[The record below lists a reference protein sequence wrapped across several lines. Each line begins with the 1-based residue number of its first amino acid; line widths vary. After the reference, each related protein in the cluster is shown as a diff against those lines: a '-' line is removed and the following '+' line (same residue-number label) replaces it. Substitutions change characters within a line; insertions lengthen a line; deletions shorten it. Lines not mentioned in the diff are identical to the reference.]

1 MKLLKSHSLLSLANS
16 YVIDSPQPSNLN
28 YAWNFGSL
36 LALCLGIQIV
46 TGVTL
51 AMHYTPNIDLAFISV
66 EHIMRDVNY
75 GWMIRYLHANTA
87 SFFFLFVYLH
97 IGRGLYY
104 GSYKAPRALPWS
116 IGVIILILMMA
127 TAFLGYVLPWGQMS
141 LWGATVITNL
151 LSAIPWIGKDLVE
164 FKSLEN
170 EFIYSNIV
178 ELSLLPV
185 IGTVNSKAANK
196 IKLRTEKEKLEALKI
211 SKSFLAMLVGLI
223 DGDGYIA
230 ITKTPKDYIRIDLVI
245 SLDLRDLDLL
255 NYIHSVLKV
264 GRINKYPKLNLV
276 KLTISR
282 TDLQTILFP
291 LFIYHNLYFLTET
304 RRAQYDKVLF
314 ILQSNLKKYS
324 ELPGEFPVYNN
335 LPVTASGYS
344 ELDFFKN
351 WTVGFTMAEGS
362 FLMKNNKDICF
373 SLKQRT
379 HELLFEAFKILFDT
393 KVKINNFNGY
403 SQFMV
408 SSIKDIQTVVN
419 FFSFSDLHPLVGY
432 KLTQYKVWLNQIQ
445 EHPRYRNINLP

>member
-1 MKLLKSHSLLSLANS
+1 MSIMARNGRPPPTKWGVPPPRPEVFIFWKL
-16 YVIDSPQPSNLN
+16 
-28 YAWNFGSL
+28 
-36 LALCLGIQIV
+36 
-46 TGVTL
+46 
-51 AMHYTPNIDLAFISV
+51 
-66 EHIMRDVNY
+66 
-75 GWMIRYLHANTA
+75 
-87 SFFFLFVYLH
+87 
-97 IGRGLYY
+97 
-104 GSYKAPRALPWS
+104 
-116 IGVIILILMMA
+116 
-127 TAFLGYVLPWGQMS
+127 YVLPWGQMS

-164 FKSLEN
+164 FEPLEN
-170 EFIYSNIV
+170 GSIYSNIV

-185 IGTVNSKAANK
+185 IGTVNSKAMNK

-264 GRINKYPKLNLV
+264 GRINKYPKSNLV
-276 KLTISR
+276 KLTIPR

-291 LFIYHNLYFLTET
+291 LFIYYNLYFLTET

-324 ELPGEFPVYNN
+324 ELPKEFPVYNN

-351 WTVGFTMAEGS
+351 WTVGFTTAEGS
-362 FLMKNNKDICF
+362 FFMKNNKDICF

-379 HELLFEAFKILFDT
+379 HELLFEAFRIIFDT
-393 KVKINNFNGY
+393 KVKINNFDGY

-408 SSIKDIQTVVN
+408 SSIKDLQTVVN

-432 KLTQYKVWLNQIQ
+432 KLTQYEVWLNQIQ
-445 EHPRYRNINLP
+445 EHPRYKNINLP

>member
-1 MKLLKSHSLLSLANS
+1 MK
-16 YVIDSPQPSNLN
+16 YRP
-28 YAWNFGSL
+28 
-36 LALCLGIQIV
+36 
-46 TGVTL
+46 
-51 AMHYTPNIDLAFISV
+51 
-66 EHIMRDVNY
+66 DVNE
-75 GWMIRYLHANTA
+75 M
-87 SFFFLFVYLH
+87 V
-97 IGRGLYY
+97 
-104 GSYKAPRALPWS
+104 S
-116 IGVIILILMMA
+116 IFWKL
-127 TAFLGYVLPWGQMS
+127 YVLPWGQMS

-151 LSAIPWIGKDLVE
+151 MSAIPWIGKDLVE
-164 FKSLEN
+164 FEPLEN
-170 EFIYSNIV
+170 GFIYSNIV

-196 IKLRTEKEKLEALKI
+196 IKLRTEEEKLETLKI

-245 SLDLRDLDLL
+245 SLDLRDIDLL

-264 GRINKYPKLNLV
+264 GRINKYPKSNLV
-276 KLTISR
+276 KLTIPR
-282 TDLQTILFP
+282 TDLQTIIFP

-324 ELPGEFPVYNN
+324 ELPREFPVCNN

-362 FLMKNNKDICF
+362 FFMKNNKDICF

-379 HELLFEAFKILFDT
+379 HELLFEAFRILFDT
-393 KVKINNFNGY
+393 KAPRGRPARPEGSGAAARALAKINNFDGY

-408 SSIKDIQTVVN
+408 SSVKDIQTVVN

-432 KLTQYKVWLNQIQ
+432 KLTQYQVWLNQIQ

>member
-1 MKLLKSHSLLSLANS
+1 M
-16 YVIDSPQPSNLN
+16 
-28 YAWNFGSL
+28 
-36 LALCLGIQIV
+36 
-46 TGVTL
+46 
-51 AMHYTPNIDLAFISV
+51 
-66 EHIMRDVNY
+66 
-75 GWMIRYLHANTA
+75 
-87 SFFFLFVYLH
+87 
-97 IGRGLYY
+97 
-104 GSYKAPRALPWS
+104 
-116 IGVIILILMMA
+116 
-127 TAFLGYVLPWGQMS
+127 
-141 LWGATVITNL
+141 
-151 LSAIPWIGKDLVE
+151 SAIPWIGKDLVE
-164 FKSLEN
+164 FEPLEN
-170 EFIYSNIV
+170 GFIYSNIV

-196 IKLRTEKEKLEALKI
+196 IKLRTEEEKLETLKI

-245 SLDLRDLDLL
+245 SLDLSPGRATSHPSGMMPPARGRDIDLL

-264 GRINKYPKLNLV
+264 GRINKYPKSNLV
-276 KLTISR
+276 KLTIPR

-324 ELPGEFPVYNN
+324 ELPREFPVCNN

-362 FLMKNNKDICF
+362 FFMKNNKDICF

-379 HELLFEAFKILFDT
+379 HELLFEAFRILFDT
-393 KVKINNFNGY
+393 KAPRGRPARPEGSGAAARALAKINNFDGY

-408 SSIKDIQTVVN
+408 SSVKDIQTVVN

-432 KLTQYKVWLNQIQ
+432 KLTQYQVWLNQIQ

>member
-1 MKLLKSHSLLSLANS
+1 MK
-16 YVIDSPQPSNLN
+16 YRP
-28 YAWNFGSL
+28 
-36 LALCLGIQIV
+36 
-46 TGVTL
+46 
-51 AMHYTPNIDLAFISV
+51 
-66 EHIMRDVNY
+66 DVNE
-75 GWMIRYLHANTA
+75 M
-87 SFFFLFVYLH
+87 V
-97 IGRGLYY
+97 
-104 GSYKAPRALPWS
+104 S
-116 IGVIILILMMA
+116 IFWKL
-127 TAFLGYVLPWGQMS
+127 YVLPWGQMS

-151 LSAIPWIGKDLVE
+151 MSAIPWIGKDLVE
-164 FKSLEN
+164 FEPLEN
-170 EFIYSNIV
+170 GFIYSNIASPAVAPPPFWVGGDARGGV

-185 IGTVNSKAANK
+185 IGTINSKAANK
-196 IKLRTEKEKLEALKI
+196 IKLRTEEEKLETLKI
-211 SKSFLAMLVGLI
+211 SKPDGVGLGPGGFSPPGAKSFLAMLVGLI

-264 GRINKYPKLNLV
+264 GRINKYPKSNLV
-276 KLTISR
+276 KLTIPR

-324 ELPGEFPVYNN
+324 ELPKEFPVYNN

-351 WTVGFTMAEGS
+351 WTVGFTMVEGS
-362 FLMKNNKDICF
+362 FFMKNNKDICF

-379 HELLFEAFKILFDT
+379 HELLFEAFRMIFDT
-393 KVKINNFNGY
+393 KVKINNFDGY

-408 SSIKDIQTVVN
+408 SSIKDIQTVIN

-432 KLTQYKVWLNQIQ
+432 KLTQYEVWLNQIQ

>member
-1 MKLLKSHSLLSLANS
+1 MVSIFWKL
-16 YVIDSPQPSNLN
+16 
-28 YAWNFGSL
+28 
-36 LALCLGIQIV
+36 
-46 TGVTL
+46 
-51 AMHYTPNIDLAFISV
+51 
-66 EHIMRDVNY
+66 
-75 GWMIRYLHANTA
+75 
-87 SFFFLFVYLH
+87 
-97 IGRGLYY
+97 
-104 GSYKAPRALPWS
+104 
-116 IGVIILILMMA
+116 
-127 TAFLGYVLPWGQMS
+127 YVLPWGQMS

-164 FKSLEN
+164 FEPLEN
-170 EFIYSNIV
+170 GSIYSNIV
-178 ELSLLPV
+178 ELSILPV
-185 IGTVNSKAANK
+185 IGTVNSKAMNK
-196 IKLRTEKEKLEALKI
+196 IKLRTEKEKLEARPGDPSPGWAPGRPARPEALKI

-245 SLDLRDLDLL
+245 SLDLRDRRPRSGRGSSGPLRGPSDLDLL

-264 GRINKYPKLNLV
+264 GRINKYPKSNLV
-276 KLTISR
+276 KLTIPR

-291 LFIYHNLYFLTET
+291 LFIYYNLYFLTET

-324 ELPGEFPVYNN
+324 ELPKEFPVYNN

-351 WTVGFTMAEGS
+351 WTVGFTMASGS
-362 FLMKNNKDICF
+362 FFMKNNKDICF

-379 HELLFEAFKILFDT
+379 HELLFEAFRIIFDT
-393 KVKINNFNGY
+393 KVKINNFDGY

-408 SSIKDIQTVVN
+408 SSIKDLQTVVN

-432 KLTQYKVWLNQIQ
+432 KLTQYEVWLNQIQ
-445 EHPRYRNINLP
+445 EHPRYKNINLP